1 MAQWFQGDHSVSRI
15 SRQWFDEF
23 VTQSRGELTGYLNR
37 LLRSPDDALEV
48 SQEAYLKVYLALR
61 KSVDKEHSPKALL
74 YKTARNLAIS
84 RFRHQRIVQ
93 RSMLAITV
101 SQELQTESRS
111 PEQQASKS
119 EDLRA
124 LLLAIN
130 QLPPKCRKVMLLRMF
145 QDLSQKEIAEQLG
158 IAVST
163 VEKHIAKALHSCR
176 DTMRKTMQTDVDE
189 AKSNF
194 PLPRS
199 VSL

>member
-1 MAQWFQGDHSVSRI
+1 MSRI

>member
-84 RFRHQRIVQ
+84 RLRHQQIVQ